1 MSSGLMV
8 HLLQLYFTYRRVS
21 YFNLELVRSAYNIIP
36 KKRKKEFAGTST
48 HAAFGPAMAS
58 LQKHSLKSVFLL
70 FVLICNHITF
80 MSCDFY
86 SWHRRSEISRSL
98 DFNKCVIPWQQA
110 VSCCKTQLLTFVVQ
124 QLRGT
129 FREELFPSRLTNWT
143 QNLEVGRERE
153 KSREQHI

>member
-8 HLLQLYFTYRRVS
+8 HLLQLYFTNRRVS

-36 KKRKKEFAGTST
+36 KKKKKRICRHIYPCCFWTAV
-48 HAAFGPAMAS
+48 AS

-143 QNLEVGRERE
+143 QNLEVGRQRE